1 MKDLDLFKKRFLSY
15 DKQYILIVEDDLIL
29 EALNKKPFLAQRLS
43 LGDKVYLVMIQKLV
57 HDDPVMPEYSLSPES
72 VREADLPRLMREF
85 YYLRKL
91 PKSGVPVFS
100 KRVFPEFIL
109 DSKENTVLVD
119 GEDTAA
125 TILRKVFDVLGC
137 GALSKA
143 KKYVDDAKE
152 CNNRITELNVWYD
165 KRTTAEI
172 IADIFSDYVTVKQ
185 KEVADYL
192 IEEVER
198 SKKS

>member
-1 MKDLDLFKKRFLSY
+1 MQDLELFKKRFLSY
-15 DKQYILIVEDDLIL
+15 DKKYMLIAEDDLVL
-29 EALNKKPFLAQRLS
+29 EALNQKPFWSQIAV
-43 LGDKVYLVMIQKLV
+43 GDKVYLVMIQKLV
-57 HDDPVMPEYSLSPES
+57 RDDSVMPEYSLSPES

-91 PKSGVPVFS
+91 PKSEVPVFS
-100 KRVFPEFIL
+100 KRVFHEFIL

-125 TILRKVFDVLGC
+125 TILRKVFDALGC

-143 KKYVDDAKE
+143 KKYIDDAKE

-172 IADIFSDYVTVKQ
+172 IEDIFSDYVVVRGPAVD
-185 KEVADYL
+185 ESEESLVA
-192 IEEVER
+192 
-198 SKKS
+198 